1 MPQANFIQHGGVRP
15 TNRTHRPSTVT
26 GRITDSAIGRTPRA
40 RTVGRAHTDGP
51 RTASRAMTAR
61 APRAQTDR
69 PRTARRAMTAR
80 ARLARRARTDGPRT
94 ARRAMTARARLARRA
109 RTDGP
114 RTAMRA
120 RTDGPRTARRT
131 GVGSSSS
138 SGARRRD
145 IARRIR
151 VPTTPSSQTLD
162 IVALNKL
169 GWQQQDDIP
178 YSNAPGHL
186 QYKRIDFIHDIELE
200 HDEVWSMTF
209 YAPNRPPFDL
219 TIGVVSSNV
228 TLANLH
234 QKIQESKANGILK
247 KPADYQAFDFLSG
260 VPYSWNVEVPHEAAR
275 RAIGE
280 PRKKIKRSI
289 IIQLKIDNKDI
300 PMVRYHNLDKDDE
313 WGSWVQII
321 PATHKDFYGNIIN
334 SGAGARDM
342 KTNTWHPYLSM
353 KKADF
358 MGSSVA
364 AIGDYH
370 AKFAGMPYIT
380 KHMVSRSAASRL

>member
-1 MPQANFIQHGGVRP
+1 MTNKQCGGVRP
-15 TNRTHRPSTVT
+15 NTNRSRPAGIVT
-26 GRITDSAIGRTPRA
+26 GRITNSGIGTSARPVTARSGRP
-40 RTVGRAHTDGP
+40 
-51 RTASRAMTAR
+51 MTAR
-61 APRAQTDR
+61 PV
-69 PRTARRAMTAR
+69 TARPVRPATAR
-80 ARLARRARTDGPRT
+80 PATARPVTARPVTARPVTARPARPVAARPARPARPARSARPARPVAARTGRPGRPASPDS
-94 ARRAMTARARLARRA
+94 RRI
-109 RTDGP
+109 
-114 RTAMRA
+114 
-120 RTDGPRTARRT
+120 
-131 GVGSSSS
+131 
-138 SGARRRD
+138 RD
-145 IARRIR
+145 ISRRIR
-151 VPTTPSSQTLD
+151 VGTTPSSQTLD
-162 IVALNKL
+162 IVALNGL
-169 GWQQQDDIP
+169 GWKQQDDIP
-178 YSNAPGHL
+178 YINEPGLL
-186 QYKRIDFIHDIELE
+186 QHKRIDFIHDIELE
-200 HDEVWSMTF
+200 QNEVWSMTF
-209 YAPNRPPFDL
+209 YAPNRPPFGL

-260 VPYSWNVEVPHEAAR
+260 VPYSWNVEVPHEAGR

-289 IIQLKIDNKDI
+289 IVQLKLDNKNI

-364 AIGDYH
+364 AIGDYDS
-370 AKFAGMPYIT
+370 KFAGMPYIT
-380 KHMVSRSAASRL
+380 KHMVSKSAADRP